1 MLQRLQPKFC
11 YSCRNGGY
19 IFDNFPQTREQW
31 LLLIEKGP
39 ERGIMPDDVIYLRDE
54 SENGDYL
61 IKRLV
66 AGASKRSET
75 AW

>member
-1 MLQRLQPKFC
+1 M
-11 YSCRNGGY
+11 
-19 IFDNFPQTREQW
+19 
-31 LLLIEKGP
+31 LLIEKGP
-39 ERGIMPDDVIYLRDE
+39 ERGIMPDDIIYLRDE